1 MKNKWTTQNVVL
13 GNDVV
18 TRGNAYS
25 TCDFMKIGNKNG
37 FYVAKMII
45 YQAF

>member
-25 TCDFMKIGNKNG
+25 TCDYENRKQKWFMLLK
-37 FYVAKMII
+37 
-45 YQAF
+45 

>member
-25 TCDFMKIGNKNG
+25 TCDFMKIRQKMV
-37 FYVAKMII
+37 YVAKMII

>member
-25 TCDFMKIGNKNG
+25 TCDFMKIRQKNG
-37 FYVAKMII
+37 LCC
-45 YQAF
+45 